1 MQKLYLG
8 VSAFYLS
15 IVCSFAQAPEPDSVG
30 FTNRKLHL
38 DEVDFVSSY
47 YQQDGNNSAVTGG
60 IGTEELTDFANTLN
74 ITLLKTDAKNRSHTY
89 GLELGLDH
97 YTSASSDKIDPNSI
111 SSASSSDN
119 RFYPSVSWLM
129 HDEAKHYSVGAG
141 ASISNEFDYFSKGIN
156 VGVTK
161 FSADNN
167 REIGLKLNMF
177 LDTWKIIFPSELRE
191 IETPAGLI
199 SNPDSHGSKPRNTYN
214 ASLSWLQ
221 VINQRLQI
229 AFLADIAYQSGQLGT
244 LYQRVYFQDNSLRV
258 ENLPDSRFKLPLGF
272 RGNYFLGDKIVMRS
286 FYRFYSD
293 DWGITA
299 HTLDFEIPYKISP
312 FFSVSPFF
320 RYYTQTAA
328 DYFAPYQQHK
338 TSEEFYTSDYD
349 LSEFNSNFEGI
360 NLRFNSAD
368 GVFGIHK
375 LNTLEFR
382 YGHYNRSNGLSAN
395 IITLAAT
402 VK

>member
-15 IVCSFAQAPEPDSVG
+15 IVCSFAQTTGADSTG
-30 FTNRKLHL
+30 FANRKLHL

-74 ITLLKTDAKNRSHTY
+74 ITLLKTDLKNRSHTY

-97 YTSASSDKIDPNSI
+97 YTSASSDKIDPGSV
-111 SSASSSDN
+111 SSASYSDN

-129 HDEAKHYSVGAG
+129 HDETKHYSVGAG
-141 ASISNEFDYFSKGIN
+141 VSVSNEFDYFSKGIN
-156 VGVTK
+156 LGATK

-167 REIGLKLNMF
+167 RELGLKLNMF
-177 LDTWKIIFPSELRE
+177 LDTWKIIYPIELRE
-191 IETPAGLI
+191 IETPSGLV
-199 SNPDSHGSKPRNTYN
+199 SNPASNGTKPRNTYN
-214 ASLSWLQ
+214 ASLSLIQ

-229 AFLADIAYQSGQLGT
+229 AFLADIAYQTGQLGT

-272 RGNYFLGDKIVMRS
+272 RANYFLGDKIVLRS

-293 DWGITA
+293 DWGIKA
-299 HTLDFEIPYKISP
+299 HSIDFEVPYKISP
-312 FFSVSPFF
+312 FVSISPFY

-328 DYFAPYQQHK
+328 DYFAPYQQHR

-349 LSEFNSNFEGI
+349 LSKFNSNFEGV

-368 GVFGIHK
+368 GLLGIHK
-375 LNTLEFR
+375 LNTLELR
-382 YGHYNRSNGLSAN
+382 YGHYSRSNSLSAN